1 MSFFSFN
8 FNLNLIY
15 VLIYWL
21 FNISLQLLIDYKY
34 EELFRL
40 SKKNYAENEYIY
52 IIFIIISNLM
62 NGFLIIYVNC
72 STKKRSKVENTNNT
86 KLIYRDPL
94 KYRNRQFFLKLILI
108 SSIELFNLLSYF
120 IFFSLFR
127 DAKNDEV
134 AHKGEKDII
143 SFFDIIMRYIF
154 SIFILKTKVY
164 KHHLWS
170 IYAIIIGFILIVPFD
185 IMQFISEKDKN
196 TVYSFIFIGISSLR
210 SIFYPLLGT
219 LIKTIYRDYY
229 ILPENLLF
237 LMGIIESIL
246 IIIITLILFFSNVL
260 KFELTFT
267 FWNVFMSII
276 YTLINFI
283 RQYIVAKIIY
293 LFSSQS
299 VSFLIISKSI
309 AVGIKGIIDFF
320 QSEEKNK
327 VEFSFALI
335 FGIISIF
342 IIIMGTLVYDEIVI
356 VNKFGL
362 NLNVKRGIHERA
374 LSEVESA
381 VDELEDDNSKSD
393 ANSELIDN
401 NEIN

>member
-196 TVYSFIFIGISSLR
+196 TVYSFIFIGISSLT
-210 SIFYPLLGT
+210 SIFYPLIGT

-374 LSEVESA
+374 LTEVESA
-381 VDELEDDNSKSD
+381 IDDLEDEDKKDINVELIDDNS
-393 ANSELIDN
+393 NY
-401 NEIN
+401 

>member
-210 SIFYPLLGT
+210 SIFYPLIDT

-342 IIIMGTLVYDEIVI
+342 IIIIGTLVYDEIVI

-374 LSEVESA
+374 LTEVESA
-381 VDELEDDNSKSD
+381 IDDLEDEDKKDINVELIDDNS
-393 ANSELIDN
+393 NY
-401 NEIN
+401 

>member
-108 SSIELFNLLSYF
+108 SSIELFNLLSFF

-210 SIFYPLLGT
+210 SIFYPLIDT

-374 LSEVESA
+374 LTEVESA
-381 VDELEDDNSKSD
+381 IDDLEDEDKKDINVELIDDNS
-393 ANSELIDN
+393 NY
-401 NEIN
+401 

>member
-210 SIFYPLLGT
+210 SIFYPLIDT

-260 KFELTFT
+260 KFEFTFT

-276 YTLINFI
+276 YTLISFI

>member
-40 SKKNYAENEYIY
+40 SMENYAENEYIY
-52 IIFIIISNLM
+52 AIFIIISNLM

-210 SIFYPLLGT
+210 SIFYPLIDT

-342 IIIMGTLVYDEIVI
+342 IIIIGTLVYDEIVI

-374 LSEVESA
+374 LTEVESA
-381 VDELEDDNSKSD
+381 IDDLEDEDKKDINVELIDDNS
-393 ANSELIDN
+393 NY
-401 NEIN
+401 

>member
-210 SIFYPLLGT
+210 SIFYPLIDT

-260 KFELTFT
+260 KFEFTFT

-276 YTLINFI
+276 YTLISFI

-362 NLNVKRGIHERA
+362 NLNVKIGIHERA
-374 LSEVESA
+374 LTEVESA
-381 VDELEDDNSKSD
+381 IDDLEDEDKKDINVELIDDNS
-393 ANSELIDN
+393 NY
-401 NEIN
+401 

>member
-260 KFELTFT
+260 KFEFTFT

-374 LSEVESA
+374 LTEVESA
-381 VDELEDDNSKSD
+381 IDDLEDEDKKDINVELIDDNS
-393 ANSELIDN
+393 NY
-401 NEIN
+401 

>member
-374 LSEVESA
+374 LTEVESA
-381 VDELEDDNSKSD
+381 IDDLEDEDKKDINVELIDDNS
-393 ANSELIDN
+393 NY
-401 NEIN
+401 

>member
-15 VLIYWL
+15 VLIYWFLTIL
-21 FNISLQLLIDYKY
+21 FRLLIDYKY

-40 SKKNYAENEYIY
+40 SMNNYAENEYIY
-52 IIFIIISNLM
+52 VIFIIISNLM
-62 NGFLIIYVNC
+62 NGFLILYVNC
-72 STKKRSKVENTNNT
+72 STKGKAKVENTRKS
-86 KLIYRDPL
+86 KLIYKDPL
-94 KYRNRQFFLKLILI
+94 KYRNLYFFLKLILI
-108 SSIELFNLLSYF
+108 SLTELFALLTYF
-120 IFFSLFR
+120 IFFSLVQK
-127 DAKNDEV
+127 AKNDEV
-134 AHKGEKDII
+134 THKGEKDII
-143 SFFDIIMRYIF
+143 LFLDIIIRYIF

-164 KHHLWS
+164 KHHMWS
-170 IYAIIIGFILIVPFD
+170 IFAIIIGFILIVPFD
-185 IMQFISEKDKN
+185 IVQLVSEKDKN
-196 TVYSFIFIGISSLR
+196 TVYSIIYIGVLSLR
-210 SIFYPLLGT
+210 AIFYPIRDT
-219 LIKTIYRDYY
+219 LIKMFYKNYY

-237 LMGIIESIL
+237 GIGIIQTLL
-246 IIIITLILFFSNVL
+246 ITIITVILFFSHVL
-260 KFELTFT
+260 KFDLTFT
-267 FWNVFMSII
+267 FWNVFISII
-276 YTLINFI
+276 YILEHVIK
-283 RQYIVAKIIY
+283 QYIVAKIIY

-299 VSFLIISKSI
+299 VSFLVISTSI
-309 AVGIKGIIDFF
+309 AVGIKGIFDFF
-320 QSEEKNK
+320 QSEEKNRI
-327 VEFSFALI
+327 EFSFALI

-381 VDELEDDNSKSD
+381 VDDLDDDNSKSD

>member
-210 SIFYPLLGT
+210 SIFYPLIGT

-374 LSEVESA
+374 LTEVESA
-381 VDELEDDNSKSD
+381 IDDLEDEDKKDINVELIDDNS
-393 ANSELIDN
+393 NY
-401 NEIN
+401 

>member
-52 IIFIIISNLM
+52 IIFIIISNLL

-374 LSEVESA
+374 LTEVESA
-381 VDELEDDNSKSD
+381 IDDLEDEDKKDINVELIDDNS
-393 ANSELIDN
+393 NY
-401 NEIN
+401 

>member
-210 SIFYPLLGT
+210 SIFYPLIDT

-374 LSEVESA
+374 LTEVESA
-381 VDELEDDNSKSD
+381 IDDLEDEDKKDINVELIDDNS
-393 ANSELIDN
+393 NY
-401 NEIN
+401 

>member
-94 KYRNRQFFLKLILI
+94 KYRNRQFFFKLILI
-108 SSIELFNLLSYF
+108 SSIELFILLSYF

-374 LSEVESA
+374 LTEVESA
-381 VDELEDDNSKSD
+381 IDDLEDEDKKDINVELIDDNS
-393 ANSELIDN
+393 NY
-401 NEIN
+401 

>member
-260 KFELTFT
+260 KFEFTFT

-276 YTLINFI
+276 YTLISFI

-374 LSEVESA
+374 LTEVESA
-381 VDELEDDNSKSD
+381 IDDLEDEDKKDINVELIDDNS
-393 ANSELIDN
+393 NY
-401 NEIN
+401 

>member
-143 SFFDIIMRYIF
+143 SFFEIIMRYIF

-246 IIIITLILFFSNVL
+246 IIIITLILFFFNVL
-260 KFELTFT
+260 KFEFTFT

-276 YTLINFI
+276 YTLISFI

-374 LSEVESA
+374 LTEVESA
-381 VDELEDDNSKSD
+381 IDDLEDEDKKDINVELIDDNS
-393 ANSELIDN
+393 NY
-401 NEIN
+401 